1 MWFGDDIV
9 RRIGDG
15 ERTLFWKDRW
25 VGETPLKVHFSRLF
39 DLCLDKDML
48 VADMYRLGWGF
59 YGNGWRWR
67 RRLFAWEEELWGE
80 CCGVLANVLLQ
91 VHTLDDWEWLPDP
104 DAGYSVSGAYHILTR
119 LNSTESY
126 SHCELVWNNLVPL
139 KVSAFAWRFMYNRL
153 PTKYNLF
160 DRGPS

>member
-1 MWFGDDIV
+1 
-9 RRIGDG
+9 
-15 ERTLFWKDRW
+15 
-25 VGETPLKVHFSRLF
+25 
-39 DLCLDKDML
+39 
-48 VADMYRLGWGF
+48 
-59 YGNGWRWR
+59 
-67 RRLFAWEEELWGE
+67 
-80 CCGVLANVLLQ
+80 LQ

-153 PTKYNLF
+153 PTKYNLYDHGCLHRF
-160 DRGPS
+160 YFVLSWLHRSGGCSPLIPEMSYFWCGLE